1 MSLAY
6 TVELYWD
13 SIFAVFCYGNCEG
26 LSCGVID
33 NHVRLETLAHGVI
46 KGHVRLC
53 SSTHDQNLIL
63 TQIADGWVY
72 PSGER

>member
-33 NHVRLETLAHGVI
+33 NHVRLETLAH
-46 KGHVRLC
+46 VRLC